1 MQGFIRRKRKCCAK
15 YTDRQAELGNVIST
29 LYAPVYATVVFVR
42 DEDMTYE
49 KTTVLKLIKEED

>member
-15 YTDRQAELGNVIST
+15 YTDWQAELENVIST
-29 LYAPVYATVVFVR
+29 LYATVAFVR